1 MFKWRF
7 LALVL
12 GLAVAL
18 PASTSAQSFEGTVTQ
33 RTIEVDEQALFDL
46 FLSEADEPDF
56 ETEEDWIRYTAR
68 SLFEAPTGELQNADG
83 VEVQEITLWVKG
95 SKVRFDQGGMGADTY
110 TIIDAK
116 SRTTWMVIPSQRSYI
131 EISAEDVES
140 ATGDAERMAEEM
152 MKKMGIDPEDLEQ
165 YEDEEYYDEEYEDE
179 EYEEEGMFTGF
190 SPEVRPLG
198 NTEDVNGFAASAQ
211 EAVAGYEIAVGWCA
225 EDAHGLMGTM
235 ESLAELSG
243 FDEEDEDEYG
253 PDEGPSAQELLCEG
267 KLPVRVQSFSAGGWD
282 QSYTVEEIVAVERIS
297 VSDDRFEIPPGFTER
312 KFSDLW
318 R

>member
-1 MFKWRF
+1 MSKWRF
-7 LALVL
+7 LALVF
-12 GLAVAL
+12 GLAMAL
-18 PASTSAQSFEGTVTQ
+18 PSWTSAQSFEGTVTQ

-68 SLFEAPTGELQNADG
+68 RLFESPLGELHKTDG
-83 VEVQEITLWVKG
+83 VQVQEFTLWVKG
-95 SKVRFDQGGMGADTY
+95 SKARFDQGGMGEDTY

-165 YEDEEYYDEEYEDE
+165 YDEEYDEEYDDED
-179 EYEEEGMFTGF
+179 YQEEGVFTGF
-190 SPEVRPLG
+190 KPEVRPLG
-198 NTEDVNGFAASAQ
+198 STKDVNGFFVTGQ
-211 EAVAGYEIAVGWCA
+211 EAVAGFEIAVGWCA
-225 EDAHGLMGTM
+225 EDGQGLVGTM
-235 ESLAELSG
+235 ESLAALSG
-243 FDEEDEDEYG
+243 FDEEEEDEFG
-253 PDEGPSAQELLCEG
+253 PDEGPSAQDLLCEG
-267 KLPVRVQSFSAGGWD
+267 KLPVRVQIFSAAGWG
-282 QSYTVEEIVAVERIS
+282 QTYTVDEILAIEKTS
-297 VSDDRFEIPPGFTER
+297 VPDDRFLIPAGFAE
-312 KFSDLW
+312 KKLSDFW